1 MHETLIQ
8 DKYLLDFLT
17 RDESGLQ
24 FREIKANTV
33 SPDFV
38 AVSDLLEFLSESDLN
53 VSSWKQLLKKY
64 SGDSK
69 KLITDIIS
77 ALQEK
82 IKDSTNMAIFLNSN
96 KTFSFEGI
104 KLHLFYPSGNTIGED
119 NLFNQNIFSVAQEVP
134 YKFIYSG
141 QQVFSFRPDLT
152 FFLNGFY
159 IGYSEFKST
168 FNNQN
173 ASKQGRGKV
182 IADYLNAVQEYD
194 KIAGNNDISNSIRKD
209 FLKVFEKAIFITAT
223 DINDTFVIRDIE
235 NLCPIIRDI
244 IKEGKYDF
252 EEYKNK
258 ALSVFKSYPTSR
270 SSFDRQQKFADIFT
284 ALYSKK
290 MLEKEILYY
299 NFIEKEMITV
309 SGKRE
314 FKNEK
319 GRLISPRPKQ
329 KFGTDKIIK
338 KIDEFLEHEN
348 DDNYFLN
355 KLKDQLKD
363 IGEEKRNELIAK
375 REKYQNNKIVY
386 SLLLQYAAGFGKSN
400 IIGWTTLQLKD
411 LKKNGEYVYDK
422 VMIVVDRLQLRDQ
435 ITAKM
440 YNMNV
445 NNKMFVEASSKKTF
459 LDALRSD
466 TRIVIVNI
474 QKFSTIK
481 EILEPEVVTKLASL
495 RVAFL
500 IDEIHRSN
508 SGDQNEDMVSLF
520 DELQTS
526 FDNADEYKKVKRKK
540 NLIVGFT
547 ATPSDHTLARFGE
560 FSHVGDGDK
569 MWVPFDSY
577 TMKEAIDDGYI
588 LNPLRG
594 IVPVSAKMY
603 FEKPENILEGFEG
616 DTGYEEIPDDVDTG
630 VDIEGKKYAIRKKK
644 IYNNPERIEA
654 ISQWIVNRLLNVV
667 YGQIRGT
674 GKAMLAVSSK
684 DCAIKYK
691 QNIDKIYA
699 EIVLSQ
705 KKYEKYAKAPISI
718 VYSDDQENINSSSL
732 NDNQTEKKVIEDF
745 GLAKNGLM
753 IVVDKLQTGFDE
765 PKLHTLFLDKEIQ
778 GINAI
783 QTISRVNRTT
793 KYKNDCKI
801 IDFSYKN
808 VNVKNIKKAFEHFSN
823 IVVSDFDP
831 ISDERVLAEIYSDLI
846 QSTPYLKYFTYF
858 KTNWKDGSLLKEQ
871 IEVQT
876 GLINFIKNNETEAK
890 KIKQKI
896 GNYFRILNLIE
907 NVISVEEKF
916 CENVFK
922 DFWYR
927 YNLEYK
933 NLVKSTEVV
942 DDVEIY
948 FDNKIGFVDITVEAE
963 EEKKKKT
970 GKVLDTNAV
979 ESSYKYDILSIIA
992 KRNQEE
998 LELEAKIQE
1007 FEHKID
1013 LLFDFIDNHQNGK
1026 KLKVKMKSL
1035 SSTITE
1041 DEIYSDFEKIYNEF
1055 VRKNK
1060 TSLGEFF
1067 VRQSKEL
1074 TNQLCEE
1081 YKAKL
1086 SN

>member
-1 MHETLIQ
+1 MHETIIQ
-8 DKYLLDFLT
+8 DKYLLEFLT

-24 FREIKANTV
+24 FREIKANTI
-33 SPDFV
+33 SADLV
-38 AVSDLLEFLSESDLN
+38 AVSDLLEFLSESELN
-53 VSSWKQLLKKY
+53 QNGWKQLLKKY
-64 SGDSK
+64 SNDSK
-69 KLITDIIS
+69 KLIGDIIL

-96 KTFSFEGI
+96 KTFTFEGI
-104 KLHLFYPSGNTIGED
+104 KLNLFYPSGNTVGED
-119 NLFNQNIFSVAQEVP
+119 KLFNQNIFSVAQEVP
-134 YKFIYSG
+134 YKFVYNG
-141 QQVFSFRPDLT
+141 QQLFSFRPDLT

-194 KIAGNNDISNSIRKD
+194 KIAGSNDISSSIRKD

-235 NLCPIIRDI
+235 NLCVLIRDI

-258 ALSVFKSYPTSR
+258 ALSIFKSYPASNNN
-270 SSFDRQQKFADIFT
+270 FDRQQKFADIFT

-299 NFIEKEMITV
+299 NFIEKEMVTV

-329 KFGTDKIIK
+329 KFGTDKIIR

-348 DDNYFLN
+348 DDDYFLN

-375 REKYQNNKIVY
+375 REKYQNNKNVY

-411 LKKNGEYVYDK
+411 LKRDGEYVYDK

-445 NNKMFVEASSKKTF
+445 NNKMFIEASSKKTF
-459 LDALRSD
+459 LEALKSD

-481 EILEPEVVTKLASL
+481 EILEPEVVAKLATL

-520 DELQTS
+520 DELQAT
-526 FDNADEYKKVKRKK
+526 FDKAEEYKKTKRKK

-560 FSHVGDGDK
+560 FSHVGGGDK
-569 MWVPFDSY
+569 IWIPFDSY
-577 TMKEAIDDGYI
+577 TMKEAIDDSYI

-594 IVPVSAKMY
+594 IVAVSAKMY
-603 FEKPENILEGFEG
+603 FEKPDNILEGFDG
-616 DTGYEEIPDDVDTG
+616 DTGYEEIPDDVNTG

-644 IYNNPERIEA
+644 IYNNDERIEA
-654 ISQWIVNRLLNVV
+654 ISRWIVNRLLNVV
-667 YGQIRGT
+667 YGQIRGN

-684 DCAIKYK
+684 ECAIRYK
-691 QNIDKIYA
+691 QNIDKIYT
-699 EIVLSQ
+699 EEVLSQ
-705 KKYEKYAKAPISI
+705 KKYEKYAKAPIYI

-745 GLAKNGLM
+745 GLVKNGLM

-823 IVVSDFDP
+823 VVVSDFDP
-831 ISDERVLAEIYSDLI
+831 ISDEKILSEVYSDLAD
-846 QSTPYLKYFTYF
+846 STPFLKYFPYF
-858 KTNWKDGSLLKEQ
+858 KSNWKNGTLIKEQ

-876 GLINFIKNNETEAK
+876 GLISFIKNNENEAK

-907 NVISVEEKF
+907 NVITVEAKF
-916 CENVFK
+916 CEKVFL
-922 DFWYR
+922 DFWHR
-927 YNLEYK
+927 FNLEYK
-933 NLVKSTEVV
+933 NIVKSSEVV

-948 FDNKIGFVDITVEAE
+948 FDNKIGFVDLTIEQGE
-963 EEKKKKT
+963 DKKKKS
-970 GKVLDTNAV
+970 GKVLDENAT
-979 ESSYKYDILSIIA
+979 ETKYKYDILSIIA

-1007 FEHKID
+1007 FEKKID
-1013 LLFDFIDNHQNGK
+1013 LLFDFVDNHTNGR
-1026 KLKVKMKSL
+1026 KLQRKMNSL

-1041 DEIYSDFEKIYNEF
+1041 DEVYSDFEKIYNEF
-1055 VRKNK
+1055 VRKNRN
-1060 TSLGEFF
+1060 SLGEFF
-1067 VRQSKEL
+1067 IRQSKEL
-1074 TNQLCEE
+1074 INQLCDDFKK
-1081 YKAKL
+1081 YK
-1086 SN
+1086 N